1 VIKLVVYITRKA
13 EFCASHFYRSP
24 HLTEE
29 ENRKVFGEASNPH
42 GHGHNYILEITV
54 KGEVD
59 EKTGMV
65 VNLTEIEKIIQNHI
79 MPYYD
84 HRNLNLENPAFK
96 NGLPSSEN
104 MAKDIWRIVSESL
117 NVGAQHATR
126 AQQAAPKGTRHAM
139 SLHKIMLQEDSTF
152 FVEYLGGDMHYLTRI
167 YEFSVAHRLHNI
179 VLSDEENREL
189 YGKCN
194 SPYGHGHNYF
204 LELTVKGEIDPK
216 TGMIV
221 DLGYLDQIVKET
233 VLSRFDHKYL
243 NLDTVEFKELNPT
256 SENFVKVIW
265 ELLEPELKGAKLHK
279 LRLRETSKNYFEYYG
294 E

>member
-1 VIKLVVYITRKA
+1 MYITRKA
-13 EFCASHFYRSP
+13 EFCSSHFYHNPNLS
-24 HLTEE
+24 EE
-29 ENRKVFGEASNPH
+29 ENRKFFGEATNPH

-54 KGEVD
+54 KGEINP
-59 EKTGMV
+59 KTGMV
-65 VNLTEIEKIIQNHI
+65 VNLTEIEKIIQSQI

-84 HRNLNLENPAFK
+84 HRNLNVENPAFK
-96 NGLPSSEN
+96 DGLPSSEN
-104 MAKDIWRIVSESL
+104 MAKDIWRIVSENL
-117 NVGAQHATR
+117 NVGAQHAATV
-126 AQQAAPKGTRHAM
+126 GTRHAV

-179 VLSDEENREL
+179 LLSDEENKEL

-204 LELTVKGEIDPK
+204 LEVTVKSETDPRS
-216 TGMIV
+216 GMIV
-221 DLGYLDQIVKET
+221 DLGYLDKVVKET
-233 VLSRFDHKYL
+233 ILARFDHKYL

-265 ELLEPELKGAKLHK
+265 ELLELELKGAKLHK
-279 LRLRETSKNYFEYYG
+279 LRLRETSKNYFEYFG